1 MNESRKKKLAL
12 VLSGGGARG
21 AYQAGVVRAIA
32 EICAEAGNPEAFSIM
47 SGVSA
52 GAINAAFLAARKESL
67 IACTER
73 LIDLWVSININQV
86 IRTDLRSLS
95 NIGLKWATDIISS
108 GALRKQR
115 ANCLLDTKPLFSL
128 LTEQIDFEQIKK
140 NQRSGLLETLTV
152 SATDYDNSE
161 NVTFVHSMH
170 SYTPWRRMRRLSQS
184 ALITVDHVCASA
196 AIPLFFAPVSIDGH
210 AFGDGCLRNTAPLS
224 AAVHL
229 DADALI
235 VVGVQYTPENPALT
249 QSRAIDGESTSI
261 AQILSVLLN
270 SVMLDGVGTDV
281 ERLNRINNTLR
292 LIPENDRPKAGL
304 RIVEHLHISPTEDIA
319 KIAAQEYEK
328 LPRSLRYLVEGL
340 GNREDVANLSSYLL
354 FVSSF
359 CSRLVNLGYDDGKRK
374 KAEIL
379 KIIQP

>member
-1 MNESRKKKLAL
+1 MNQAKQKKIAL

-32 EICAEAGNPEAFSIM
+32 EVCAEAGQPEAFRIM

-52 GAINAAFLAARKESL
+52 GAINAAFLAARKESM
-67 IACTER
+67 IACSER

-95 NIGLKWATDIISS
+95 NIGLRWATDIISS

-161 NVTFVHSMH
+161 NVTFVHSVRD
-170 SYTPWRRMRRLSQS
+170 YTAWRRMRRVSQTS
-184 ALITVDHVCASA
+184 LITVDHVCASA
-196 AIPLFFAPVSIDGH
+196 AIPLFFAPVSIDGRS
-210 AFGDGCLRNTAPLS
+210 FGDGCLRNTAPLS

-235 VVGVQYTPENPALT
+235 VVGVQFTPAQPQVIKRSAGD
-249 QSRAIDGESTSI
+249 ADSTSI

-281 ERLNRINNTLR
+281 ERLNRINNTLS
-292 LIPENDRPKAGL
+292 LIPEADRSKAGL
-304 RIVEHLHISPTEDIA
+304 RIVEHLHISPSEDIA

-340 GNREDVANLSSYLL
+340 GDREDVSNLASYLL

-379 KIIQP
+379 KILG